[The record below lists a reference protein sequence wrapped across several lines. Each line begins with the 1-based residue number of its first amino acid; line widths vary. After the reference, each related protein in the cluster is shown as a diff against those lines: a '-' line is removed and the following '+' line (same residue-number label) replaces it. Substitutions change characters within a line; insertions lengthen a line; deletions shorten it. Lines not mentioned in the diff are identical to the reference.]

1 FSTAIFYEIEWS
13 LAILWQAMR
22 RVYRPGSPLPVR
34 ILFPVY
40 EGTLE
45 EHALNLIGQ
54 KMKAATLFYGD
65 EVASALT
72 EEDESDFLT
81 DLVRSVLK
89 GERIEKIDSIFA
101 VENTTTASPM
111 GSITAI
117 SPMVAPVMTLD
128 EWMASQSI
136 SSGGIK
142 VRQRRR
148 KPVAAEDQM
157 TLF

>member
-1 FSTAIFYEIEWS
+1 MADTLTKAEKNPPN
-13 LAILWQAMR
+13 R
-22 RVYRPGSPLPVR
+22 R
-34 ILFPVY
+34 
-40 EGTLE
+40 
-45 EHALNLIGQ
+45 

-101 VENTTTASPM
+101 VENDITASPI
-111 GSITAI
+111 GSLTAI
-117 SPMVAPVMTLD
+117 SPMVVPVMTLD
-128 EWMASQSI
+128 EWMASQGI
-136 SSGGIK
+136 SNGRIR
-142 VRQRRR
+142 VQRRR